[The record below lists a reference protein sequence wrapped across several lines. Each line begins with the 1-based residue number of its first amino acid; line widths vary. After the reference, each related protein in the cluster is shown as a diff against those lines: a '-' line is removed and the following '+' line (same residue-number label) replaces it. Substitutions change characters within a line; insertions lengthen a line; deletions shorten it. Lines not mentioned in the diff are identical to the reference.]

1 MDLDAR
7 SLPDLERIQAICCTR
22 HNKNATRAAI
32 VDNIRSSQLPI
43 MVLPCRAPKIS
54 AYTCEA
60 ALNLLRSLDWRAFAH
75 NKYAGANRTA
85 SRGATNSAN
94 FVLGA
99 TKGVPGSRGFTHVV
113 DKQHASDNL
122 CGLNLSVVKTAGRRQ
137 APKLLA
143 LWELLRQMVAA
154 HDPAYDL
161 TSVQVNRNF
170 AGRVHRDRNDT
181 TYQYAL
187 SLGDFT
193 GGRLVVSTDDPCL
206 YVSYDTHMRLTR
218 CDGRHPHWVTK
229 YHGDRYSLIFYNV
242 TGIFT
247 PRESNKPSGVRR
259 GPAHV
264 FGPDDQPRAL
274 IPGTHAAAK
283 PQVCQTESTRKR
295 PERCKAAIEQPQV
308 ASPNPAGTAAAAKT
322 CC

>member
-7 SLPDLERIQAICCTR
+7 SLPDLKRIQAICCTS

-32 VDNIRSSQLPI
+32 VDNIRSRLPQI

-54 AYTCEA
+54 ADTCEA
-60 ALNLLRSLDWRAFAH
+60 VLNLLRSLDWRAFAH

-85 SRGATNSAN
+85 SRGATDSAN

-99 TKGVPGSRGFTHVV
+99 TKGVPHSRGFTHVV

-229 YHGDRYSLIFYNV
+229 YHGDRYSLIFYNI
-242 TGIFT
+242 TGAFT
-247 PRESNKPSGVRR
+247 PRQSNKPSGVRR

-274 IPGTHAAAK
+274 IPCTHTATHHRSA
-283 PQVCQTESTRKR
+283 R
-295 PERCKAAIEQPQV
+295 PKACANGQN
-308 ASPNPAGTAAAAKT
+308 AS
-322 CC
+322 CH

>member
-1 MDLDAR
+1 M
-7 SLPDLERIQAICCTR
+7 
-22 HNKNATRAAI
+22 
-32 VDNIRSSQLPI
+32 
-43 MVLPCRAPKIS
+43 
-54 AYTCEA
+54 
-60 ALNLLRSLDWRAFAH
+60 
-75 NKYAGANRTA
+75 
-85 SRGATNSAN
+85 
-94 FVLGA
+94 
-99 TKGVPGSRGFTHVV
+99 V

-206 YVSYDTHMRLTR
+206 YVSYDTRMRLTR

-229 YHGDRYSLIFYNV
+229 YHGDRFSLIFYNI
-242 TGIFT
+242 TGAFT
-247 PRESNKPSGVRR
+247 PRQSNKPSGVRR

-274 IPGTHAAAK
+274 IPGTHAAK
-283 PQVCQTESTRKR
+283 PQVCQTESMRER

-308 ASPNPAGTAAAAKT
+308 ACPNPAGTAATAESPGSAPSCPAPCRMPSAPAAQPGT
-322 CC
+322 LPHDTFQMR